1 MICQMSACDVFM
13 AQERAISN
21 QSILKEINP
30 EYPLTHA
37 EAAILQPPDWKSQ
50 LTGKDPDAG
59 KDRRQKEKGTT
70 EDGGQMASPTQCT

>member
-1 MICQMSACDVFM
+1 M

-37 EAAILQPPDWKSQ
+37 EAAILRPPDWKSR

-59 KDRRQKEKGTT
+59 KDGGQEEMGAT
-70 EDGGQMASPTQCT
+70 EDEMVGWHD